1 MRFIELKIDG
11 FGKFTDLNI
20 KFKPGINIIFGRNEA
35 GKSTLHTFLR
45 AMLFGIDPRPGRSGK
60 KALYERLEPWENPE
74 RYRGSLVVKHE
85 GEKYRIERDFSI
97 SPKNLRIVRLS
108 DEQEIK
114 DPKTFLKEMLCG
126 LTETGYINTISIGQ
140 LSATT
145 EKSMAEEIRRY
156 ISNLN
161 TSGSSELNAKAAIEY
176 LNEQKNIINQNYQP
190 DAVKAYAGTIGK
202 IKNLEAALSKPENEN
217 KILKYTGERDKLK
230 NEIVELEIRKD
241 ELQDSIQKGE
251 KILFENN
258 FKNIA
263 AIENFREDVKHKY
276 NEYLVVRKKAEKK
289 SLKYIP
295 VMFIALAAVLSGI
308 ALYKS
313 DSGVFI
319 VFAIPA
325 ALLAVISVLI
335 LIFSKKIYKKYIVK
349 KEELS
354 GIFRDQLGNENI
366 DDNSCENLDERLNG
380 FVKLSKAIEESSKE
394 KEIIDEQLIKLSRKQ
409 NICQEDIEK
418 QQEIRFAVE
427 QNLMQLNALKNQ
439 AEELKSIIAENNRI
453 KEKADAM
460 EIAAERIMSLSKS
473 IRNSMGIY
481 MNKEAGRLISEIT
494 GGAYES
500 IDIDEN
506 MSVCLNKNGR
516 MIPVEQVSSGTIDQ
530 VYLALRLSAVRLI
543 EGKADILPLIFD
555 DSFVLYDD
563 ERLRHAV
570 SFISSEYKGQIL
582 IFTCHHREENALYDE
597 EKEFNLIK
605 LTN

>member
-11 FGKFTDLNI
+11 FGKFSDLNI

-60 KALYERLEPWENPE
+60 KELYERLEPWDNPE
-74 RYRGSLVVKHE
+74 RYRGSLVVKHK

-97 SPKNLRIVRLS
+97 SPKNLKIFRVS
-108 DEQEIK
+108 DEKEIE
-114 DPKTFLKEMLCG
+114 DPKMLLKEMLCG

-145 EKSMAEEIRRY
+145 EKSMAEEIKRY

-161 TSGSSELNAKAAIEY
+161 TSGSSELNAAAAIEY

-202 IKNLEAALSKPENEN
+202 IKNLEAVLNNPENEN
-217 KILKYTGERDKLK
+217 KILRYTSERDRLK
-230 NEIVELEIRKD
+230 NEIVELEIRKE

-258 FKNIA
+258 FKNISS
-263 AIENFREDVKHKY
+263 IENFRETVKRKY
-276 NEYLVVRKKAEKK
+276 DEFLIIKKKAEKK
-289 SLKYIP
+289 CWKYIP
-295 VMFIALAAVLSGI
+295 VLFIAFAAALSGI

-313 DSGVFI
+313 DSSEFLI
-319 VFAIPA
+319 FALPA
-325 ALLAVISVLI
+325 ALFALTSIII
-335 LIFSKKIYKKYIVK
+335 LIFSKKIYKKYK
-349 KEELS
+349 ANKEELS
-354 GIFRDQLGNENI
+354 GIFREQLGNENI
-366 DDNSCENLDERLNG
+366 DENSCINLDERLNG
-380 FVKLSKAIEESSKE
+380 FVKLCKAIEESSKE
-394 KEIIDEQLIKLSRKQ
+394 KEILDEQLIKLSRKQ

-418 QQEIRFAVE
+418 QQEIRFSVE

-453 KEKADAM
+453 KEKTDAM
-460 EIAAERIMSLSKS
+460 EIAAEKIMSLSKS

-494 GGAYES
+494 GRVYES

-543 EGKADILPLIFD
+543 EGKEDILPLIFD

-605 LTN
+605 LAN

>member
-45 AMLFGIDPRPGRSGK
+45 AMLFGIDQRPGRSGK
-60 KALYERLEPWENPE
+60 KALYERLEPWDNPE
-74 RYRGSLVVKHE
+74 RYKGSLTVKHK

-97 SPKNLRIVRLS
+97 SPKNLRIFRVS
-108 DEQEIK
+108 DEKEIE
-114 DPKTFLKEMLCG
+114 DPKKLLKEMLCG

-140 LSATT
+140 LGATT
-145 EKSMAEEIRRY
+145 EKSMAEEIKRY

-161 TSGSSELNAKAAIEY
+161 TSGSSELNAAAAIEY
-176 LNEQKNIINQNYQP
+176 LNEQKAFINQNYQP

-202 IKNLEAALSKPENEN
+202 IKNLEAILSKPENEN
-217 KILKYTGERDKLK
+217 KILKYTGERDRLK

-258 FKNIA
+258 FKNVA
-263 AIENFREDVKHKY
+263 AIENFREEVKHKY
-276 NEYLVVRKKAEKK
+276 DEYIIIKKKAEQ
-289 SLKYIP
+289 KYRKYVPILL
-295 VMFIALAAVLSGI
+295 IILAAAFSGI
-308 ALYKS
+308 ALYR
-313 DSGVFI
+313 SGSSEFLI
-319 VFAIPA
+319 FGIPA
-325 ALLAVISVLI
+325 AVLTLISVVMFT
-335 LIFSKKIYKKYIVK
+335 FSKKISKKYVIKK
-349 KEELS
+349 KELS
-354 GIFRDQLGNENI
+354 DIFSEQLGNEAI
-366 DDNSCENLDERLNG
+366 DENSCSNLDERLNG
-380 FVKLSKAIEESSKE
+380 FVKLCKAIEESSKE
-394 KEIIDEQLIKLSRKQ
+394 KENIDEQLIKLSRKQ
-409 NICQEDIEK
+409 NVCQEDIER

-439 AEELKSIIAENNRI
+439 AEELKYIIAENNRI
-453 KEKADAM
+453 KEKTDAM
-460 EIAAERIMSLSKS
+460 EIAAEKIMSLSKS

-494 GGAYES
+494 GRAYES

-506 MSVCLNKNGR
+506 MSVFLNKNGR

-543 EGKADILPLIFD
+543 EGKEDVLPLIFD

-563 ERLRHAV
+563 ERLRHAI

-597 EKEFNLIK
+597 EKGFNLVK
-605 LTN
+605 LAD